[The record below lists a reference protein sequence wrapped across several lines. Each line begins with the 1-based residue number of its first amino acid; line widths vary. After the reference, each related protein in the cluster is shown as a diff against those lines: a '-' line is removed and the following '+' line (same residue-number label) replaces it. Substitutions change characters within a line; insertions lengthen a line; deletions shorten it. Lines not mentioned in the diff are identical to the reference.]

1 MSYYT
6 ERHGLRAPVER
17 TETITHELYA
27 LIFDCCE
34 RYFDNIAWKYPE
46 ECPDGNGC
54 CGLDI
59 EKFSLALKFEIPNLF
74 QKYGTIRKP
83 QEELFNRK
91 GDSYDQYGLLDFIEF
106 MFDNMKDIRSRSW
119 HDYYHHTDLTFF
131 FFLHASLE
139 FRNEIN
145 NIFQKT
151 GLMYILNDLG
161 MVERVDAN
169 GVLSKEIEAAVTQVP
184 EKGLKE
190 LLQDAILLYKTPG
203 PQARQDSVERIWD
216 ALERLKS
223 FYATSQKDKLE
234 SIKKITNDIA
244 GGQTDLVALFD
255 DEIKALTIMGNKY
268 KIRHHETYQV
278 DITDSRHYDYFFN
291 RCLSLI
297 ALAIQYLK

>member
-119 HDYYHHTDLTFF
+119 HDYYHHTDLTFCEYH
-131 FFLHASLE
+131 HASLE

-145 NIFQKT
+145 NI
-151 GLMYILNDLG
+151 L
-161 MVERVDAN
+161 
-169 GVLSKEIEAAVTQVP
+169 
-184 EKGLKE
+184 
-190 LLQDAILLYKTPG
+190 
-203 PQARQDSVERIWD
+203 W
-216 ALERLKS
+216 
-223 FYATSQKDKLE
+223 
-234 SIKKITNDIA
+234 
-244 GGQTDLVALFD
+244 
-255 DEIKALTIMGNKY
+255 
-268 KIRHHETYQV
+268 
-278 DITDSRHYDYFFN
+278 
-291 RCLSLI
+291 LSL
-297 ALAIQYLK
+297 